1 MDGDEVAAY
10 VERIADASHR
20 QGWGVATAESLTTGQ
35 IAVRLGA
42 GPRAS
47 SWLRGG
53 VVAYSAEVKFDVLGV
68 DRGPVVTE
76 ACARQMAEGVA
87 ALMGAHAAVAVT
99 GVGGP
104 EPEEGNPPG
113 TVFLAVTVEGRTTCE
128 RLDLDGNPERVITET
143 ANHALAR
150 LARAVEEHRNGGE
163 RE

>member
-1 MDGDEVAAY
+1 VNDDQVAAY

-20 QGWGVATAESLTTGQ
+20 RGWGVATAESLTTGQ

-42 GPRAS
+42 GPQAS

-87 ALMGAHAAVAVT
+87 ALLGAQAAVAVT

-104 EPEEGNPPG
+104 EPEEGKPPG
-113 TVFLAVTVEGRTTCE
+113 TVFLAVTVAGRTMCD
-128 RLDLDGNPERVITET
+128 RLDLDGSPEYVITET

-150 LARAVEEHRNGGE
+150 LAREMEKHGDGKE
-163 RE
+163 SQ